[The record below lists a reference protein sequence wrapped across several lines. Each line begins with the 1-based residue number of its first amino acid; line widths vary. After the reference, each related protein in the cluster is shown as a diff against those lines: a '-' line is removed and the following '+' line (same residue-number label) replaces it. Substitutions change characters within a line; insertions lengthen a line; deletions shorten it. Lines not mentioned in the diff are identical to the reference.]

1 MVLLDAIYINN
12 SGGKVLLDYLIEN
25 IEASGM
31 RVHYLLDSRVFQ
43 NHPIINPGNDV
54 TYLKS
59 GLSSRHAFYKKNR
72 NKFSKV
78 LCFGNLPP
86 SLRLKAEVL
95 TYFHQQLFIKIPDD
109 TTLVNKITIRI
120 KTMILNGIKKN
131 TDRWIVQSENVKNGL
146 SEKYNLRK
154 EAIDIIPFFPPLP
167 PAKDIIKNKYKFV
180 YISNVGIHKNHQKLI
195 EGFCKFYDQFKIG
208 ELGLTISEDA
218 TFEIEFIK
226 SLQQRGYPII
236 NFGFI
241 GRNKLSEIYASSE
254 YLVFP
259 SLSESFGLGLVEA
272 IDSGCKVIGAD
283 LPYIYAVCEPSI
295 KFNPLSVDDIA
306 KAFEKSLST
315 DIKPTVKKVHNQV
328 ENLIKL
334 LQ

>member
-12 SGGKVLLDYLIEN
+12 SGGKILLDYLIEN
-25 IEASGM
+25 LESSGM
-31 RVHYLLDSRVFQ
+31 HVHYLLDSRIFQ

-59 GLSSRHAFYKKNR
+59 GLRPRHAFYKENK

-86 SLRLKAEVL
+86 TLRLKAEVS

-109 TTLVNKITIRI
+109 ITLINKIIIRI
-120 KTMILNGIKKN
+120 KMMILNSTKKN

-146 SEKYNLRK
+146 SEKYNLKK
-154 EAIDIIPFFPPLP
+154 EAVHIIPFFPPLP
-167 PAKDIIKNKYKFV
+167 PIKNITKNKYKFV
-180 YISNVGIHKNHQKLI
+180 YISNVGMHKNHKKLI
-195 EGFCKFYDQFKIG
+195 EGFCKFYDKFKIG
-208 ELGLTISEDA
+208 ELGLTISENA
-218 TFEIEFIK
+218 TFEIELIK

-236 NFGFI
+236 NFGFV
-241 GRNKLSEIYASSE
+241 GRNELSEIYASSE

-272 IDSGCKVIGAD
+272 IDRGCKVIGAD
-283 LPYIYAVCEPSI
+283 LPYMYAVCEPSI
-295 KFNPLSVDDIA
+295 TFNPLSVDEITE
-306 KAFEKSLST
+306 AFEKSLDP
-315 DIKPTVKKVHNQV
+315 DIKPTVIKVHNQV
-328 ENLIKL
+328 EILIKL

>member
-25 IEASGM
+25 LESSGIH
-31 RVHYLLDSRVFQ
+31 VHYLLDSRILQ
-43 NHPIINPGNDV
+43 NHPIISSRNDI

-59 GLSSRHAFYKKNR
+59 GLRSRHRFYKEKGNT
-72 NKFSKV
+72 FSKV

-86 SLRLKAEVL
+86 SIKLKADVS
-95 TYFHQQLFIKIPDD
+95 TYFHQQLFIKTPDD
-109 TTLVNKITIRI
+109 VTFINKITIGI
-120 KTMILNGIKKN
+120 KMMILNSIKKN
-131 TDRWIVQSENVKNGL
+131 TNRWIVQSENIRKGL

-154 EAIDIIPFFPPLP
+154 EDVNIIPFFPPLP
-167 PAKDIIKNKYKFV
+167 FVNNIIKNKYKFV
-180 YISNVGIHKNHQKLI
+180 YISNVGPHKNHQKLI
-195 EGFCKFYDQFKIG
+195 EGFCQFYDKFKIG
-208 ELGLTISEDA
+208 ELGLTINENA
-218 TFEIEFIK
+218 TFEIELIK
-226 SLQQRGYPII
+226 SLQQKGYPII

-241 GRNKLSEIYASSE
+241 ERDKLAEIYASSE

-283 LPYIYAVCEPSI
+283 LPYTFAVCSPSI
-295 KFNPLSVDDIA
+295 TFNPRSVKEIMEA
-306 KAFEKSLST
+306 LEESLSI
-315 DIKPTVKKVHNQV
+315 DVKPTVKKVHN
-328 ENLIKL
+328 EIEKLIKL

>member
-25 IEASGM
+25 LEASGM
-31 RVHYLLDSRVFQ
+31 HVHYLLDSRVFQ
-43 NHPIINPGNDV
+43 NHPKINPGNDV

-59 GLSSRHAFYKKNR
+59 GLMSRHAFYKKNG

-86 SLRLKAEVL
+86 SLKLNAKVS

-109 TTLVNKITIRI
+109 ISLINKITIGI
-120 KTMILNGIKKN
+120 KMMVLHCIKKN
-131 TDRWIVQSENVKNGL
+131 TDRWIVQSENVRNGL
-146 SEKYNLRK
+146 SEKYNLKK
-154 EAIDIIPFFPPLP
+154 ETVQVIPFFPPLP
-167 PAKDIIKNKYKFV
+167 PVDHVIKNKYKFV
-180 YISNVGIHKNHQKLI
+180 YISNVGTHKNHQRLI
-195 EGFCKFYDQFKIG
+195 EGFCKFYDKFKIG
-208 ELGLTISEDA
+208 ELGLTISENA
-218 TFEIEFIK
+218 TFEVGLIK

-241 GRNKLSEIYASSE
+241 GRNELSEIYASSE
-254 YLVFP
+254 FLVFP

-283 LPYIYAVCEPSI
+283 LPYTYAVCQPSI
-295 KFNPLSVDDIA
+295 TFNPFSVDEIA
-306 KAFEKSLST
+306 EAFEKSLKP
-315 DIKPTVKKVHNQV
+315 DIKPTIAKVHNQI
-328 ENLIKL
+328 EILIKL